1 MLQKIK
7 NIYHLFLAIL
17 ANVLYGWPSKKLKVI
32 GVTGTDGKT
41 TTVYLIYHLLK
52 SAGFKVAMV
61 SSIGATVNDKMYDT
75 GFHVTTPSSF
85 SLQKF
90 FKEAKKQN
98 VDYFVLEVT
107 SHALD
112 QNRAWGVPF
121 KVGVLTNI
129 TNEHLDYH
137 KTYEEY
143 LKTKRKLL
151 KMAQTAVVNKDDGSY
166 TYLADLEKEKGSK
179 NWITYGMPQNL
190 KFALEKLSST
200 FNKYNALAAVAVCE
214 LLKIKDADIK
224 KGIESFVLPPGRMD
238 FVYAKDFK
246 IMIDFA
252 HTPNAFLQLLSF
264 LRPLTGGR
272 IIHVFSCAGERD
284 KTKRPEMGKISSDF
298 ANIIILTS
306 EDPRR
311 ESVEKINNEIMG
323 GIKNPVTQI
332 LKIADRQ
339 KAIDRAIGMAKAED
353 LVLLTGKA
361 HEKSI
366 NLGHGEE
373 QWDEYE
379 AVKKALEKK
388 GLSYE

>member
-1 MLQKIK
+1 MWQKIK
-7 NIYHLFLAIL
+7 NIYHLFLAVL
-17 ANVLYGWPSKKLKVI
+17 ANVFYGWPSKKLKVI

-41 TTVYLIYHLLK
+41 TTAYLIYHLLK
-52 SAGFKVAMV
+52 SAGFKVSMI
-61 SSIGATVNDKMYDT
+61 SSIGATINDKIYDT

-112 QNRAWGVPF
+112 QNRVWGVPF

-151 KMAQTAVVNKDDGSY
+151 KIAQIAVVNKDDGSY
-166 TYLADLEKEKGSK
+166 TYLADLEKEKGEK

-190 KFALEKLSST
+190 KFSSEKLSST

-214 LLKIKDADIK
+214 FLKIKDTDIK

-238 FVYAKDFK
+238 FVYTKEFK

-284 KTKRPEMGKISSDF
+284 KSKRPEMGKISSDF

-311 ESVEKINNEIMG
+311 ESIEKINNEIME
-323 GIKNPVTQI
+323 GIKNPITQI
-332 LKIADRQ
+332 LKITDRQ
-339 KAIDRAIGMAKAED
+339 KAIDKAIE
-353 LVLLTGKA
+353 LLEFLIHTDQKCLKTG
-361 HEKSI
+361 E
-366 NLGHGEE
+366 L
-373 QWDEYE
+373 
-379 AVKKALEKK
+379 L
-388 GLSYE
+388 